1 MIKILNLIKTIYLN
15 YAINL
20 FSINIL
26 VILLYIF
33 NLQKLVNET
42 AILSSFAIVLCQIF
56 SGNSRSLVLAPKN
69 YIKADSVITLR
80 LMFTF
85 PIIIFCLLF
94 LYQYNFSD
102 YSFATSVFCLIISQ
116 WIYEIFLSKEELIS
130 KKINFKHFILSMV
143 AFTLVIL
150 ALYFK
155 SIFYLKIVIF
165 SYSFSILYFIFSSHF
180 KKDISI
186 PKIILD
192 IKTIINLLIFSSYG
206 SSLSIAI
213 SNFFFRFFL
222 IKLLTEDLA
231 STLIIC
237 FMIGSFPVSLFS
249 QIIGASMLR
258 LKINLR
264 RLFKIFF
271 IIFIASLSAAFL
283 FVRQLFSEVH
293 LEIFDVENLIKLT
306 LVASFIGAYPMMMGL
321 FRRQF
326 FLTNSYKRESF
337 FYLDIIY
344 SLAIILIIPLLYMLD
359 NPNYFSF
366 SFLISGCI
374 CYFVYNFSK
383 YLNNKKLF
391 KILIILIPIPIFI
404 VFFNSLNSFEFS
416 LLNSLNYSETIINKS
431 FFAPLPISSLLLIP
445 ILLGQLNNKKNKSIT
460 IYFVALSIFCM
471 LFATSYTE
479 RFNFSN
485 FLNLAQFFLPMVAIV
500 CGEIIGS
507 NSKLKNIVLKSFF
520 KIALIVIALQILFT
534 LKYNTEGLNPNF
546 ILFYIYQTEQY
557 TSLAL
562 IIIVFVNLQN
572 FYLKNYNEKFNYRYY
587 LVLVLIL
594 TYVYLSKSITL
605 YVYSTVF
612 FITHLFL
619 ISRSLK
625 NYLFIIPLFFIILL
639 SINYLNFDYSNFIS
653 HRTHWYS
660 LYFLEITSSIKTF
673 FLGSNIENELYKITP
688 GVFNYYLDF
697 IYNFGFI
704 SIIPLLLLIFITIVK
719 VIKHIKINVISSENL
734 FIIVVLIVVVSI
746 DSFLKV
752 SLKQP
757 YIGIILFFLW
767 GICFS
772 SLSIKLKNKNNE

>member
-1 MIKILNLIKTIYLN
+1 MIKIFNLTKTIYLN

-26 VILLYIF
+26 VILLYFF

-42 AILSSFAIVLCQIF
+42 AILSSFAIVVCQIF
-56 SGNSRSLVLAPKN
+56 SGNSRSLVLATKN

-80 LMFTF
+80 LMLIF
-85 PIIIFCLLF
+85 PITIFCLFF

-116 WIYEIFLSKEELIS
+116 WIYEIFLSKKELIS
-130 KKINFKHFILSMV
+130 KKIIFKHFILSSVVFLLVML
-143 AFTLVIL
+143 TLYL
-150 ALYFK
+150 K
-155 SIFYLKIVIF
+155 SIFYLKVVIF
-165 SYSFSILYFIFSSHF
+165 AYSFSIFYFIFSVHF

-192 IKTIINLLIFSSYG
+192 IKAIINLLIFSSYG

-258 LKINLR
+258 LKINFR
-264 RLFKIFF
+264 KLFKIFF
-271 IIFIASLSAAFL
+271 IIFITSISISFL
-283 FVRQLFSEVH
+283 AVGDLFSKVN
-293 LEIFDVENLIKLT
+293 LETLDIQNSIKLT
-306 LVASFIGAYPMMMGL
+306 LVASFLGVYPMMMGL

-344 SLAIILIIPLLYMLD
+344 SLAIILIIPFLYMLD
-359 NPNYFSF
+359 NSNYFCF
-366 SFLISGCI
+366 SFLISGCT
-374 CYFVYNFSK
+374 CYLIYNFSK
-383 YLNNKKLF
+383 YLNNQKLF
-391 KILIILIPIPIFI
+391 KILIILIPIPVF
-404 VFFNSLNSFEFS
+404 VFFFDPLQNFDFS
-416 LLNSLNYSETIINKS
+416 LLNSSNYSETNTNKL
-431 FFAPLPISSLLLIP
+431 FFTPLPISSLLIIP
-445 ILLGQLNNKKNKSIT
+445 LLLGQLNNKENKSIT

-471 LFATSYTE
+471 LFVTSYTE

-485 FLNLAQFFLPMVAIV
+485 FLNLAQFFLPMLAII

-507 NSKLKNIVLKSFF
+507 NSKLKDRVLKRFF
-520 KIALIVIALQILFT
+520 KVAMIIIILQILFT
-534 LKYNTEGLNPNF
+534 LRFNTEGLNPNF

-572 FYLKNYNEKFNYRYY
+572 LYLRNYDKKFNYKYY
-587 LVLVLIL
+587 LVLVIIL
-594 TYVYLSKSITL
+594 TYVYLSNDVTL
-605 YVYSTVF
+605 YIYSTIF
-612 FITHLFL
+612 FITHLL
-619 ISRSLK
+619 LVSRFVK
-625 NYLFIIPLFFIILL
+625 NYLILISLFFIMLL
-639 SINYLNFDYSNFIS
+639 GINYLNYDYSNFMT
-653 HRTHWYS
+653 HRIEWYNT
-660 LYFLEITSSIKTF
+660 YFLEITSSIKGF
-673 FLGSNIENELYKITP
+673 VFGSNIENELYKITP

-704 SIIPLLLLIFITIVK
+704 SIIPLLLLILLTIQK
-719 VIKHIKINVISSENL
+719 IIKQIKNNVISSENL
-734 FIIVVLIVVVSI
+734 FIIVVLIVILFI

-757 YIGIILFFLW
+757 YIGIIIYFLW
-767 GICFS
+767 GIC
-772 SLSIKLKNKNNE
+772 LSNLSKKLKNS

>member
-1 MIKILNLIKTIYLN
+1 MIKIFNLTKTIYLN

-26 VILLYIF
+26 IILLYIF
-33 NLQKLVNET
+33 NLQRLVNET

-56 SGNSRSLVLAPKN
+56 SGNSRSLVLATKN

-80 LMFTF
+80 LILIF
-85 PIIIFCLLF
+85 PITIFCLFF

-116 WIYEIFLSKEELIS
+116 WVYEIFLSKEELIS
-130 KKINFKHFILSMV
+130 KKIIFKHFILSIV
-143 AFTLVIL
+143 IFLLVVL

-155 SIFYLKIVIF
+155 SIFSLKIIIF
-165 SYSFSILYFIFSSHF
+165 SYSFSILYFIFSAQF
-180 KKDISI
+180 KKNISI

-222 IKLLTEDLA
+222 IKFLTEDLA

-258 LKINLR
+258 LKMNFR
-264 RLFKIFF
+264 KVFKISF
-271 IIFIASLSAAFL
+271 IIFIVSVSTSFL
-283 FVRQLFSEVH
+283 IVGELFSQ
-293 LEIFDVENLIKLT
+293 ENLKIFNIENSIKLT
-306 LVASFIGAYPMMMGL
+306 LVASFLGVYPMMIGL

-326 FLTNSYKRESF
+326 FLTNSYKRQNF

-344 SLAIILIIPLLYMLD
+344 SLAIILIIPFLYMLD
-359 NPNYFSF
+359 NPNYFCF
-366 SFLISGCI
+366 SFLISGCT
-374 CYFVYNFSK
+374 CYFVYGFSK

-391 KILIILIPIPIFI
+391 KILIILIPMPIFI
-404 VFFNSLNSFEFS
+404 LFFNSLNSFEFS
-416 LLNSLNYSETIINKS
+416 LLNSFNYPETIMNKLS
-431 FFAPLPISSLLLIP
+431 FAPLPISSILLIP
-445 ILLGQLNNKKNKSIT
+445 LLLGQLNNKENKSIT
-460 IYFVALSIFCM
+460 IYFVALSIFSM
-471 LFATSYTE
+471 LFVTSYTE

-485 FLNLAQFFLPMVAIV
+485 FINFAQFFLPMLAII

-507 NSKLKNIVLKSFF
+507 NSKLKNTVLKIFF
-520 KIALIVIALQILFT
+520 KIALIVIFMQILFT
-534 LKYNTEGLNPNF
+534 LRFNTEGLNPNF
-546 ILFYIYQTEQY
+546 ILFYVYQTEQY

-572 FYLKNYNEKFNYRYY
+572 LYLKNYNTKLYYKYY

-594 TYVYLSKSITL
+594 TYVYLSKNMTL
-605 YVYSTVF
+605 YVYTTIF

-619 ISRSLK
+619 ILRTLK
-625 NYLFIIPLFFIILL
+625 NYLFIIPLSFIILL
-639 SINYLNFDYSNFIS
+639 SVNYLNFDYSNLII
-653 HRTHWYS
+653 HRTEWYS
-660 LYFLEITSSIKTF
+660 LYFFEITSSIKS
-673 FLGSNIENELYKITP
+673 FLFGSNIKNELYKITP

-697 IYNFGFI
+697 IYNFGSI
-704 SIIPLLLLIFITIVK
+704 SIVPLLLLISLTVTRI
-719 VIKHIKINVISSENL
+719 IKYTKINTISSENL
-734 FIIVVLIVVVSI
+734 FIIVVLAVVVFI

-757 YIGIILFFLW
+757 YIAIILYFLW
-767 GICFS
+767 GICLS
-772 SLSIKLKNKNNE
+772 SLATNSKNNN